1 MKTIFISRNLTSTS
15 VFKKELE
22 AAGFT
27 IHGLSLLKFSAITI
41 SRIPKSDW
49 IFFYS
54 KNGVKFFFQGL
65 KKAGKKIPKVKW
77 GAIGKGTGK
86 ILQTKIEKVDFTG
99 DGNTLRTASDFLKI
113 AQGKTVLFPQ
123 AQHSRKTIQ
132 KLLNTHIVSKEL
144 VVYKNEVKK
153 QFSIPDC
160 EILVFT
166 SPMNAKAYFEK
177 KKLFNDQKVF
187 ALGRTTA
194 KTLVGL
200 GIEDFNVAEEPSEKA
215 LVKGILELIKA

>member
-15 VFKKELE
+15 IFKKELE

-27 IHGLSLLKFSAITI
+27 IHGLSLLKFSALAVN
-41 SRIPKSDW
+41 RIPKSDW

-65 KKAGKKIPKVKW
+65 QKAGKKIPNVKW
-77 GAIGKGTGK
+77 AAIGKGTGK
-86 ILQTKIEKVDFTG
+86 ALQTKVQQVDFIG
-99 DGNTLRTASDFLKI
+99 DGNTLKTASDFLKL
-113 AQGKTVLFPQ
+113 AQGKTILFPQ

-132 KLLNTHIVSKEL
+132 NLLDTNIISKEI
-144 VVYKNEVKK
+144 VVYKNEAKK
-153 QFSIPDC
+153 QFNIPDC
-160 EILVFT
+160 KILVFT

-177 KKLFNDQKVF
+177 HELFDDQKIF

-200 GIEDFNVAEEPSEKA
+200 GIEDFNVAEEPSEEA
-215 LVKGILELIKA
+215 LVREILEQEG